1 MMHRQYFK
9 KQYIFISGI
18 VILAIIC
25 YQVAFKKTI
34 DFWQVNKRLKA
45 QLEQSSDVSIQPGYT
60 ARKIANLDRIL
71 DLYKADTMNFRSNT
85 IGKISSVA
93 EAENVKLAEV
103 PNRDPV
109 YSNEQFRIQ
118 KLDFE
123 GDYFSLMKVFQRLGQ
138 TKEAG
143 VIRSVV
149 LQERRATNGDKK
161 LIMELYFEIT
171 NK

>member
-1 MMHRQYFK
+1 M
-9 KQYIFISGI
+9 
-18 VILAIIC
+18 
-25 YQVAFKKTI
+25 
-34 DFWQVNKRLKA
+34 
-45 QLEQSSDVSIQPGYT
+45 
-60 ARKIANLDRIL
+60 DRIL